1 MADAILAVWWRR
13 PLTTP
18 SGAFLDRL
26 ARLLESESPRAYRL
40 FGCLVAAIFIVIS
53 GDLIILGAA
62 PIAAPWDVMCML
74 DGAWRM
80 VSGQILYTDVHNPVG
95 PLTYL
100 LIAFGLKVAPPSV
113 ASICYG
119 TVLLLAALVPWAW
132 WIARPRLPAVLAF
145 LFALFIGMLLV
156 APRPLG
162 YGIRETSYAMI
173 YNRDGYALLSMFLLE
188 IFLERRGPRTG
199 SAFLRGLSPGL
210 LLALMLYCK
219 VTYFVVATAS
229 VPLALL
235 LYRRGWAWMV
245 AQLASIVAVGLALFV
260 LYRLSTLAYLT
271 DVAAAGHVQSS
282 AMRVHLL
289 LADLRAES
297 LWSYLVLLFA
307 ALWAWCA
314 RGHSPTAAR
323 SAPWRVAIWV
333 ILAGLVCQTGNAA
346 QHGDDPLYV
355 TAALLLVELYRRR
368 DPVAVA
374 TAGSPSRLLYATSLL
389 VMLPLFAGS
398 ILVADIASLGY
409 ATLWNLREAPHFD
422 PSRLLHSERLRDFRV
437 PAAASHVTSYWLAS
451 DHPGNINDGIDLL
464 RMNLQSGDRVTTIA
478 FANPFSFALGLQPAR
493 DANIF
498 WDLGFSFDESHAP
511 KASEFLGDASL
522 IMVPRLVDRS
532 RGWNFDSADA
542 LMRLYGGYL
551 RSNFILIDTS
561 REWLL
566 YRRRDGR
573 ALGC

>member
-1 MADAILAVWWRR
+1 
-13 PLTTP
+13 
-18 SGAFLDRL
+18 
-26 ARLLESESPRAYRL
+26 L
-40 FGCLVAAIFIVIS
+40 FGCLLAVIFIVIS

-100 LIAFGLKVAPPSV
+100 LIAFGLKVAPPSL

-162 YGIRETSYAMI
+162 YGVRETSYAMI

-188 IFLERRGPRTG
+188 IFLERRDSRAR

-219 VTYFVVATAS
+219 VTYFIVASAS
-229 VPLALL
+229 LPLALL
-235 LYRRGWAWMV
+235 LYRRGWAWLL

-260 LYRLSTLAYLT
+260 LYRLSTLAYLA
-271 DVAAAGHVQSS
+271 DVAAAGRVQSS

-314 RGHSPTAAR
+314 RGRSTAAAR
-323 SAPWRVAIWV
+323 SSAPWIVAIWV
-333 ILAGLVCQTGNAA
+333 ILAGLICQTGNAA

-355 TAALLLVELYRRR
+355 PAALLLVELFRRR
-368 DPVAVA
+368 DSVAVA
-374 TAGSPSRLLYATSLL
+374 TAGSPSRLMYATSLL
-389 VMLPLFAGS
+389 VMVPLFAGG
-398 ILVADIASLGY
+398 ILAADIASLGY
-409 ATLWNLREAPHFD
+409 ATLWNLREAPQFD
-422 PSRLLHSERLRDFRV
+422 PARLLHSERLRDFRV
-437 PAAASHVTSYWLAS
+437 PAAATHITSYWLAR

-464 RMNLQSGDRVTTIA
+464 RRNLQSGDRVTTIA

-511 KASEFLGDASL
+511 KAGEFLGDASL
-522 IMVPRLVDRS
+522 VMVPRLVDRS

-551 RSNFILIDTS
+551 RSNFDLVGTS

-566 YRRRDGR
+566 FRRR
-573 ALGC
+573 ATPPPVQSSS